1 MCHMSALATWRQ
13 GTHTA
18 DGVTH
23 PTYRKGDGPGVIV
36 IHELPGMTPK
46 VITFAEEVVAA
57 GHTVVMP
64 HLFGEPGA
72 PMSVGGFLKVVPRV
86 CVSREFTSW
95 PGTRPRRSRGGCDH
109 WPGSC
114 TRTSAAPAWEP

>member
-1 MCHMSALATWRQ
+1 MCHMSSLATWTR

-36 IHELPGMTPK
+36 IHELPGMTPN
-46 VITFAEEVVAA
+46 VTTFAEEVVAA

-64 HLFGEPGA
+64 HPA
-72 PMSVGGFLKVVPRV
+72 SVRV
-86 CVSREFTSW
+86 ASSPSW
-95 PGTRPRRSRGGCDH
+95 PGTRPRRSRDGCDH
-109 WPGSC
+109 WPVSC
-114 TRTSAAPAWEP
+114 TRTSVAPAWAP